1 MNIVSAQRRPGT
13 RRGYARGEETRA
25 RIVAAALRIFGEH
38 GFDQASTR
46 LIAAAAAVNPPALQ
60 YYFGGK
66 EGLHRACAQFI
77 IDRATAILSPALA
90 QAARAIG
97 DRNRGQALAA
107 LYGLIDALAAGL
119 AESGAESWR
128 RFIARGK
135 ADGAGPAMPMIRECI
150 GLPLIEVTTKLVGF
164 ALGQSEDGERNRLRA
179 LALLAPVN
187 WIHANRDNTLVLMGW
202 GELDAQRLELI
213 REVVHEQAARALG
226 DIPAPRASR
235 RTAAA
240 PRRRQAR
247 SSQRRP

>member
-1 MNIVSAQRRPGT
+1 MNTILAPPHRPGE
-13 RRGYARGEETRA
+13 RRGYARGDETRA
-25 RIVAAALRIFGEH
+25 RIVAAALRVFGEH

-90 QAARAIG
+90 QASRAISV
-97 DRNRGQALAA
+97 RSRSEALAA

-135 ADGAGPAMPMIRECI
+135 ADGAGPAMPMIRESI
-150 GLPLIEVTTKLVGF
+150 GLPLIEVTTKLV
-164 ALGQSEDGERNRLRA
+164 ALALRQSRDHERNRLRA

-202 GELDAQRLELI
+202 SELDAQRLELI
-213 REVVHEQAARALG
+213 REVVQEQAARALG
-226 DIPAPRASR
+226 DSPQSRVRTRAVA
-235 RTAAA
+235 TM
-240 PRRRQAR
+240 RRRQAHPR
-247 SSQRRP
+247 